1 MVGNIMGHPL
11 FRYSPVRGF
20 TTREWVDAIDFSTL
34 RKLPAEYV
42 SDELRKRLGDTVW
55 AVQLRDRRYML
66 LMLEFQSRADPMMAL
81 RILVYTGLL
90 YQEIVRNDAPVL
102 DARRRLPVVLP
113 VVLYSGTTP
122 WRAAREFAELVQPV
136 EPALGASRPS
146 QRYQVLDEHHVAE
159 EDLPEANLVTAVIRL
174 ERIESPSDLVG
185 VVELLREWLRRPEDK
200 GLRRAFTEWMRQIA
214 GRVVPGGQKVA
225 AGMTLEEMRM
235 TTVVERVSEWPKQ
248 WVREGLEQGRAEE
261 RILLERMTALR
272 FGTDTAQRLSAVLA
286 EIADPERL
294 AEVGEWL
301 VRCETAEAFPAR
313 VESEG
318 VRGKGGGAD
327 AQGSSPATI
336 SRRLIHSPFSSE
348 SLRRIC
354 CGTVGRRFRQALRL
368 AHTTL
373 RPSVSLEISRS
384 YPATEFS
391 AENFIACSRSAA
403 LSGGV
408 SRTRSIAAA
417 SAS

>member
-1 MVGNIMGHPL
+1 MVSMSECGAV
-11 FRYSPVRGF
+11 SPSRRCARAPSAISTRRIRPPQDGRQHHGPSLIPILSRGF

-136 EPALGASRPS
+136 EPALGSSRPS

-185 VVELLREWLRRPEDK
+185 VVELLREWLRRSEDK
-200 GLRRAFTEWMRQIA
+200 ELRRAFTDWVRRIA
-214 GRVVPGGQKVA
+214 GRLVPGGQKLA

-301 VRCETAEAFPAR
+301 VRCETAEAFLAR
-313 VESEG
+313 AERVRAAGEEG
-318 VRGKGGGAD
+318 HR
-327 AQGSSPATI
+327 
-336 SRRLIHSPFSSE
+336 
-348 SLRRIC
+348 
-354 CGTVGRRFRQALRL
+354 
-368 AHTTL
+368 
-373 RPSVSLEISRS
+373 
-384 YPATEFS
+384 
-391 AENFIACSRSAA
+391 N
-403 LSGGV
+403 
-408 SRTRSIAAA
+408 
-417 SAS
+417 